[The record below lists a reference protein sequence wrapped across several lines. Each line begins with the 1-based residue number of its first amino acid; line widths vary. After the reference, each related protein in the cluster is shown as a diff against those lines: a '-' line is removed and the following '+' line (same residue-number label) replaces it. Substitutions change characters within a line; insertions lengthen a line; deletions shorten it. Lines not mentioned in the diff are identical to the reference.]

1 MPAAFS
7 TADLALARRME
18 EAEAANAFHIGRAS
32 SGGNVHVEPI
42 CDGCAMFAGVGSPLT
57 HAMGIGMAGPVS
69 DEEFDRLEEFFRERG
84 SPSLI
89 DLCPLADITVIE
101 NVTRR
106 GYKVLEF
113 NNLLLRRV
121 DPADADWVCPDDIEI
136 TPVEEGEPRE
146 WCELLVKGF
155 SNGAELSQD
164 MVDMVMSL
172 PSGGQSLFAHVLG
185 DAVGTAAMAI
195 HGGVALLFADSTL
208 PEARG
213 RGVQQAFIRDRLKM
227 AAQAGCEWVMA
238 CVLPGSGSHRN
249 YERCG
254 FELFYMRVN
263 MILDL

>member
-1 MPAAFS
+1 MKSGFS
-7 TADLALARRME
+7 TSDLTLARRLE
-18 EAEAANAFHIGRAS
+18 EAEAANAFYIGRMAL
-32 SGGNVHVEPI
+32 GGKVEVEPI

-89 DLCPLADITVIE
+89 DLCPMADLTVIE

-113 NNLLLRRV
+113 NNVLLRRV
-121 DPADADWVCPDDIEI
+121 DPADAQWVCPEAVEI
-136 TPVEEGEPRE
+136 TPVEDDEQRE

-155 SNGAELSQD
+155 SGGMEVSQD
-164 MVDMVMSL
+164 MVEMVMSL
-172 PSGGQSLFAHVLG
+172 PSGGQSLFAHVAG
-185 DAVGTAAMAI
+185 DAAGTAAMSI
-195 HGGVALLFADSTL
+195 HDRVALLFADSTL

-213 RGVQQAFIRDRLKM
+213 RGVQQIMIRERLKM
-227 AAQAGCEWVMA
+227 AAQGGSEWAMA

-254 FELFYMRVN
+254 FDLCYMRVN
-263 MILDL
+263 VILDL

>member
-1 MPAAFS
+1 MKQGFS
-7 TADLALARRME
+7 TSDRALARRME
-18 EAEAANAFHIGRAS
+18 EAEAANAFHFGRAARD
-32 SGGNVHVEPI
+32 GNVDVEQI

-69 DEEFDRLEEFFRERG
+69 DEEFDRLEEFFQERG

-89 DLCPLADITVIE
+89 DLCPMADMTVIE

-113 NNLLLRRV
+113 NNLLLHRV
-121 DPADADWVCPDDIEI
+121 DPKDAEWACPEEVEI
-136 TPVEEGEPRE
+136 TAAEDDEERE
-146 WCELLVKGF
+146 WCELLVRGF
-155 SNGAELSQD
+155 SGGEEPSRE
-164 MVDMVMSL
+164 MVDMVLSL
-172 PSGGQSLFAHVLG
+172 PAGGTSLFAHVGG
-185 DAVGTAAMAI
+185 DAAGTAGISM
-195 HGGVALLFADSTL
+195 HNGVALLFADSTL

-213 RGVQQAFIRDRLKM
+213 RGVQQALIRERLKM
-227 AAQAGCEWVMA
+227 AAQGGCEWAMA

-263 MILDL
+263 VVRDF

>member
-1 MPAAFS
+1 MEFS

-18 EAEAANAFHIGRAS
+18 EAEAANAFQIGRVAP
-32 SGGNVHVEPI
+32 GGQVHVEPV
-42 CDGCAMFAGVGSPLT
+42 CGGCAMFAGVGSPLT
-57 HAMGIGMAGPVS
+57 HAMGIGMAGPVT

-89 DLCPLADITVIE
+89 DLCPMADPTVLE

-106 GYKVLEF
+106 GYQVLEF

-121 DPADADWVCPDDIEI
+121 DPADAQWTCPEEVEI
-136 TPVEEGEPRE
+136 TPVEQGEERE

-155 SNGAELSQD
+155 SGGGELSQE
-164 MVDMVMSL
+164 MVEMVMSL
-172 PSGGQSLFAHVLG
+172 PSGGQSLFAHVIG
-185 DAVGTAAMAI
+185 DAAGTAAMSVHA
-195 HGGVALLFADSTL
+195 GVALLFADSTQ

-213 RGVQQAFIRDRLKM
+213 RGVQLALIRERLKM
-227 AAQAGCEWVMA
+227 AAQAGCEWAMA

-254 FELFYMRVN
+254 FQLFYMRVN
-263 MILDL
+263 LIREL